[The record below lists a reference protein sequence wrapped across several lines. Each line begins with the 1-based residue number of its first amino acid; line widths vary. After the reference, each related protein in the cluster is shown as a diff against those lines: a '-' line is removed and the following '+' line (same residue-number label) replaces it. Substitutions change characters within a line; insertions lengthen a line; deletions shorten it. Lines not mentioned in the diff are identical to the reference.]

1 MKKTL
6 VIHVKDKSTDFLK
19 VIYEGKGYDVMNEF
33 GRKYESNPNAKKE
46 LIKKMEEYD
55 RIIMLGHGTPTGLLN
70 VDNGHYVGYIIDKE
84 FVNVLAKKETIS
96 IWCYSNLFFQPYN
109 IKGFHTGMIVSE
121 VAEEGCVRGNKF
133 LNEQE
138 ILDNMYAFATI
149 VRLCIDEEPQVMKK
163 FILEHYNFDDDVTRF
178 NRNNIIVIE

>member
-6 VIHVKDKSTDFLK
+6 VIHVQDKSTDFLK

-33 GRKYESNPNAKKE
+33 GLEYQRNPNAKEE

-70 VDNGHYVGYIIDKE
+70 VDNGHYVGYIIDRD
-84 FVNVLAKKETIS
+84 FVKVLAKKETIS
-96 IWCYSNLFFQPYN
+96 IWCYSNRFFEPYN
-109 IKGFHTGMIVSE
+109 IKGFHTGMIISE
-121 VAEEGCVRGNKF
+121 IAEACCANGNKP
-133 LNEQE
+133 LNAQE

-149 VRLCIDEEPQVMKK
+149 VRLCIDKEPQDMKK
-163 FILEHYNFDDDVTRF
+163 FILEHYNFDDDVTRY